1 VAIEKTSKMT
11 SFSNFQFSISI
22 FGEISPLK
30 LNRLVQ
36 IHQKNKIEKKKK
48 NNFFFPGF
56 WIASINRG
64 Y

>member
-1 VAIEKTSKMT
+1 VVAIEKTSKMT

-48 NNFFFPGF
+48 QFFFPGF